1 MTQQKRIFNL
11 LKPIEKPKDFW
22 DKLYIWI
29 VTQARIVIV
38 ILLIFFALLFFVRVI
53 VDNQGKN
60 KRDFFYSNEVFNSYK
75 AFESQVSSEFR
86 KIQIKGQEYLKLWN
100 NSSNISPFFNE
111 VYALVSQSAQNL
123 SIEVQKNILV
133 VRGQDSISNINTLE
147 SGLKRSPRFANVL
160 VEIASDQ
167 RQTENEIADFTITAT
182 VSEELYKRTQI

>member
-1 MTQQKRIFNL
+1 MAQQKRVFNL

-22 DKLYIWI
+22 DKLYIWT
-29 VTQARIVIV
+29 VTQARIIIV
-38 ILLIFFALLFFVRVI
+38 ILLIFFAMLFFTRVI
-53 VDNQGKN
+53 VDNEGKN

-86 KIQIKGQEYLKLWN
+86 TIQIKGQEYLKVWN

-111 VYALVSQSAQNL
+111 VYALVSQTAQNL
-123 SIEVQKNILV
+123 SIEVQKNVLV

-147 SGLKRSPRFANVL
+147 SGLKRSPRFENVL

-182 VSEELYKRTQI
+182 VSEELYKRQQI